1 MSDATKSSGD
11 REAGKAAG
19 GSLVGTIAAV
29 AMLTV
34 VAGGGGW
41 LLGGYI
47 SGTEPAIDHTAESAS
62 ASKEPG
68 KGHEAQPLG
77 NVVAL
82 KPILTN
88 LAVPSTTWI
97 RLESALVAKPGEEIA
112 PEMAMNIS
120 DDFMAFLRSVSLM
133 QLQGATG
140 LAYLRADL
148 EERAKLRS
156 EGKVERVFISSLV
169 VE

>member
-1 MSDATKSSGD
+1 MSDQTKSPANPEG
-11 REAGKAAG
+11 GKAAIG
-19 GSLVGTIAAV
+19 PLMGTLAAV

-47 SGTEPAIDHTAESAS
+47 SGTGEMAGPVSGGAAP
-62 ASKEPG
+62 SKEPG

-77 NVVAL
+77 NVIEL

-88 LAVPSTTWI
+88 LAVPSTTWV
-97 RLESALVAKPGEEIA
+97 RLESALVARPGEDIA
-112 PEMAMNIS
+112 PELAMKIS
-120 DDFMAFLRSVSLM
+120 DDFMAFMRSASLM

-156 EGKVERVFISSLV
+156 DGKVERVFISSLV

>member
-1 MSDATKSSGD
+1 MSDATNSRG
-11 REAGKAAG
+11 EAEKAG
-19 GSLVGTIAAV
+19 NSLVGTIVAV
-29 AMLTV
+29 AILTA

-41 LLGGYI
+41 FLGGYI
-47 SGTEPAIDHTAESAS
+47 SGAEQTIDGAAPAAAPN
-62 ASKEPG
+62 K
-68 KGHEAQPLG
+68 KKEAQPLG
-77 NVVAL
+77 EVVAL

-97 RLESALVAKPGEEIA
+97 RLESAIVAKPGEEIA
-112 PEMAMNIS
+112 PDVAMNIS
-120 DDFMAFLRSVSLM
+120 DDFMAFLRSVNLM

-148 EERAKLRS
+148 EERARMRS

>member
-1 MSDATKSSGD
+1 MSDVTQSSG
-11 REAGKAAG
+11 ETGKAAG
-19 GSLVGTIAAV
+19 GSLVGTLAAV
-29 AMLTV
+29 AILTAV
-34 VAGGGGW
+34 AAGGGW
-41 LLGGYI
+41 FLGGYI
-47 SGTEPAIDHTAESAS
+47 SGTEQVPDQAMSDAAP
-62 ASKEPG
+62 K
-68 KGHEAQPLG
+68 KKQEAKPLG
-77 NVVAL
+77 EVVAL

-88 LAVPSTTWI
+88 LGVPSTTWI

-120 DDFMAFLRSVSLM
+120 DDFMAFLRGVNLM

-148 EERAKLRS
+148 EERARMRS

>member
-1 MSDATKSSGD
+1 MSDATNSRGETEK
-11 REAGKAAG
+11 RG

-29 AMLTV
+29 AILTV
-34 VAGGGGW
+34 VAAGGGW
-41 LLGGYI
+41 FLGGYI
-47 SGTEPAIDHTAESAS
+47 SGVEQAPGEAAVAAAS
-62 ASKEPG
+62 EK
-68 KGHEAQPLG
+68 KGQAQPLG
-77 NVVAL
+77 EVVAL

-112 PEMAMNIS
+112 PEVAMNIS
-120 DDFMAFLRSVSLM
+120 DDFMAFLRSANLM

-148 EERAKLRS
+148 EERARMRS